1 MRKRV
6 AMLLAVLLLMFA
18 VPDIR
23 PARAEETTVRVRLST
38 SGASEVSVAVKGTY
52 SVNGTSFTGGTV
64 TASISDGG
72 IKVKHSAK
80 GTLASDET
88 SVRLVRADASYDD
101 AYLTLDNTSHGKC
114 TYLGDFVFYNN
125 SGTLRVVNHVGMH
138 EYLYGAVSGEVSES
152 SHVELLK
159 TQTICAKGFALA
171 EVEARGKE
179 YFDVYDT
186 TTSQIYIGYVATDV
200 RTITAVDAVWQNT
213 LRYNGKT
220 VKTYY
225 CTANGGQAIT
235 PRIRWGGTGNAGA
248 YSFRYDPFDLLGS
261 AKNVTITINGKD
273 PESMPDAL
281 YAYFLDLATDEVSG
295 TATDILSVDAVT
307 GVYDADH
314 PNGTDRYP
322 SALAPQEQCSITM
335 TVARK
340 GSSNITATCDFT
352 LQDPVSKGL
361 ITASGTNCFV
371 VRTAE
376 SEWKLIYG
384 NASGHRAGLSH
395 RGAIQMAKQGYSYV
409 DILKFYYGGAQ
420 LQEPNGTVIPSTASF
435 AFTYEEGA
443 TGEPTAT
450 PKPTVT
456 AEPPTPTPTAAPTP
470 VTPTPTAVPET
481 PLPKTEGHVIVVGDA
496 VNFRKSATT
505 SSASLGKLALGTI
518 LAVVSEEGEWHHVV
532 WGEQE
537 GYVHSDYVS
546 YYETDPILHWDGVCN
561 YENTNYRLGPHT
573 NFSSIDKL
581 AQGEKLG
588 IYYRSGSWYYTVVYE
603 TGQHGWIHYKYVDIL
618 GDYTPRYAV
627 GDLNGDGRI
636 AADDATILLRHVV
649 GQQKMTEAQLA
660 CADINEDGTINAAD
674 ATAILRY
681 VVGITGTLQ

>member
-1 MRKRV
+1 MRKGGEHMRKRV
-6 AMLLAVLLLMFA
+6 AILLAVLLLVSV
-18 VPDIR
+18 VPVMQQTS
-23 PARAEETTVRVRLST
+23 AEETTVRVRLST
-38 SGASEVSVAVKGTY
+38 SGASAVTVAVKGSY

-64 TASISDGG
+64 TASISDGT
-72 IKVKHSAK
+72 INVKHSEK
-80 GTLASDET
+80 GTLASDGT
-88 SVRLVRADASYDD
+88 SVRLVRADAPYDN
-101 AYLTLDNTSHGKC
+101 AYLTLDNTSHGEC

-125 SGTLRVVNHVGMH
+125 GGTLRVINHVGMH

-186 TTSQIYIGYVATDV
+186 TTSQIYVGYVATDV
-200 RTITAVDAVWQNT
+200 RTIAAVDAVWQNT
-213 LRYNGKT
+213 LRYNGNT

-235 PRIRWGGTGNAGA
+235 PRIRWGGSGNAGA

-261 AKNVTITINGKD
+261 SKNVTITINGKD

-281 YAYFLDLATDEVSG
+281 YAYFLGLATDEVSG

-307 GVYDADH
+307 GVYDSDH

-340 GSSNITATCDFT
+340 GSSNATATCDFT
-352 LQDPVSKGL
+352 LQNLVSKGL

-395 RGAIQMAKQGYSYV
+395 RGAIQMAKAGYSYV

-420 LQEPNGTVIPSTASF
+420 LEQPNGTVIPSTASF

-443 TGEPTAT
+443 TGGTTTAT
-450 PKPTVT
+450 PKPTEPTVT
-456 AEPPTPTPTAAPTP
+456 STP
-470 VTPTPTAVPET
+470 TPTPTAVPVT
-481 PLPKTEGHVIVVGDA
+481 PLPDTEGHVIVIGDE
-496 VNFRKSATT
+496 VNFRSAATT

-518 LAVVSEEGEWHHVV
+518 LAVVSEEDEWHRVI
-532 WGEQE
+532 WEE
-537 GYVHSDYVS
+537 RAGYVHNDYVS
-546 YYETDPILHWDGVCN
+546 YYEVNPTLHWDGVCN
-561 YENTNYRLGPHT
+561 YKDTNYRSGPHT

-581 AQGEKLG
+581 AKGEKLG
-588 IYYRSGSWYYTVVYE
+588 IYYRSGNWYYAVVWE
-603 TGQHGWIHYKYVDIL
+603 TGLHGWIYYKYVDL
-618 GDYTPRYAV
+618 LSDYTPRYTI

-649 GQQKMTEAQLA
+649 GQQTMPEEQLA
-660 CADINEDGTINAAD
+660 CADVNGDGTINAAD
-674 ATAILRY
+674 ATVILRY